1 MPDEHTHEQHA
12 VHVVPVRERFRRL
25 LTDAA
30 EKIPENA
37 DVLDVGAGEVPSY
50 RDVLPSSAR
59 LVDYDIG
66 AGHVRGSADGLPF
79 RDNSFDAVVSFA
91 VFEHLRDPDR
101 SLAEIRRV
109 LRPGGL
115 LLLGTHGVY
124 PYHPTPSDYT
134 RWTRQGLAELVGR
147 HLEVEAVAPAGGV
160 ALTLTTLVGF
170 YLEALSNRRRVLR
183 PLRWLVRLLNRVG
196 GVLDRVVPT
205 TRDGEEAFGAMSVAY
220 LAVARRR

>member
-1 MPDEHTHEQHA
+1 MAGHHSQEQHA
-12 VHVVPVRERFRRL
+12 LHVVPVRDRFRQVL
-25 LTDAA
+25 ADAA
-30 EKIPENA
+30 EKIPAHA
-37 DVLDVGAGEVPSY
+37 DVLDVGAGEAPSY

-66 AGHVRGSADGLPF
+66 AGDVRGSADRLPF
-79 RDNSFDAVVSFA
+79 RDNSFDVVVSFA

-109 LRPGGL
+109 LRPGGV

-124 PYHPTPSDYT
+124 PYHPTPGDYT
-134 RWTRQGLAELVGR
+134 RWTREGLVELVGR
-147 HLEVEAVAPAGGV
+147 NFEVESVAPAGGV

-183 PLRWLVRLLNRVG
+183 PLRWLVRLLNRIG
-196 GVLDRVVPT
+196 SALDRVVPT
-205 TRDGEEAFGAMSVAY
+205 ARDGEEAFGAMSVAY
-220 LAVARRR
+220 LVVAHQR